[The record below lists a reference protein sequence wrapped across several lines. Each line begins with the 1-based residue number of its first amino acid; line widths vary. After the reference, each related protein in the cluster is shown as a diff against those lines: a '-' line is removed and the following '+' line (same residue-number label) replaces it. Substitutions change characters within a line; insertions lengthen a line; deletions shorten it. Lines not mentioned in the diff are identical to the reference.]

1 VKMLYFGT
9 LVHNT
14 GHDMNYRDYD
24 CGLITTY
31 KSSYTEHEN
40 KQRNKQLLAKIE
52 MAKYSV
58 TTLNSAG
65 YDKFFVVDFKNIG
78 KLGYDLTVWTKEYEQ
93 QWLVFM
99 PAGMVDVVRILSPVE
114 YQEFK
119 QKEGTI
125 HNYFESANIMGKMA
139 TKHIANSDWKDINV

>member
-1 VKMLYFGT
+1 MLYFGT

-24 CGLITTY
+24 CGLITAY

-78 KLGYDLTVWTKEYEQ
+78 KLGYDLTIWTKEYEQ

-99 PAGMVDVVRILSPVE
+99 PAGMVDVVRILSPNE

-119 QKEGTI
+119 QKEETI
-125 HNYFESANIMGKMA
+125 Q
-139 TKHIANSDWKDINV
+139 NSLS